1 MIYLAS
7 KSPRR
12 QALLRQIGVEFQV
25 VPVSIDERWDGREP
39 ARVFVPRL
47 ALDKARAAR
56 GLLAGDDPPTVLG
69 ADTEVVLDDAIL
81 GKPADERAAVEM
93 LLQLSGRTHHVYS
106 AVALL
111 SAGGED
117 VKLSVSRV
125 SFRALSEAECRAYVA
140 TGEPLDKAGA
150 YAVQGLAAAFI
161 ERLEGSYSG
170 VMGLPLYET
179 AEMLRNSG
187 LALLPP
193 PGTAQ
198 GAPPGP
204 NRFRHTP

>member
-7 KSPRR
+7 KSKRR
-12 QALLRQIGVEFQV
+12 QELLRQIGVEFQV
-25 VPVSIDERWDGREP
+25 VPVSIDEHWDGREP

-47 ALDKARAAR
+47 ALAKARAAR
-56 GLLAGDDPPTVLG
+56 TLLARDDPLTVLG

-81 GKPADERAAVEM
+81 GKPEDEQAAVEM
-93 LLQLSGRTHHVYS
+93 LLELSGRTHHVYS
-106 AVALL
+106 AVALVTAL
-111 SAGGED
+111 GED

-125 SFRALSEAECRAYVA
+125 SFRTLSEAECRAYVA

-179 AEMLRNSG
+179 AELLRNSG
-187 LALLPP
+187 LELLPLP
-193 PGTAQ
+193 RPA
-198 GAPPGP
+198 
-204 NRFRHTP
+204 